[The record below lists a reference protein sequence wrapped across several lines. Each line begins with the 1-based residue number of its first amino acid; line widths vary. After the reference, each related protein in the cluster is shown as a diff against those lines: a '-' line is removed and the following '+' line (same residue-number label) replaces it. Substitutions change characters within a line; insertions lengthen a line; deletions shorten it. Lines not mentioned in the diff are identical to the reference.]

1 MHGVRWAGQG
11 RRHPHV
17 GGRDPAG
24 IESGQRI
31 RITGAGHA
39 GESGA
44 HAGDL
49 YVLVH
54 VEEDDRFRREGSDL
68 VSVVEIPATEAMLG
82 GTSVVPTLD
91 GDQEIEIKPGT
102 QPGDRVV
109 LRAQGLPDL
118 RGSRAATSTCS

>member
-1 MHGVRWAGQG
+1 
-11 RRHPHV
+11 
-17 GGRDPAG
+17 
-24 IESGQRI
+24 
-31 RITGAGHA
+31 
-39 GESGA
+39 
-44 HAGDL
+44 
-49 YVLVH
+49 VH

-91 GDQEIEIKPGT
+91 GAQEIEIKPGT

-118 RGSRAATSTCS
+118 RGSRRGDQHVFVNVIVPAKLSEEQRELAERLDETLGEENLSPDGRDGLFSRVRRAFKA